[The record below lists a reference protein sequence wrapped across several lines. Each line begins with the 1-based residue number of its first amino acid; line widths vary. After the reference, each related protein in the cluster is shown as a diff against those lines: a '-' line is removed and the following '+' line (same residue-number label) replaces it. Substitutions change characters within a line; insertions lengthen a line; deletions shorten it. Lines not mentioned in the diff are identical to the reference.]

1 MKINNVGV
9 TGMNPYNNKINKMG
23 NVKDSKVNLSD
34 KVEISSAAKEMQQL
48 SPIPAARQAKVD
60 ELKIQVENGTYKMN
74 AEATAKGLIDF
85 YRK

>member
-1 MKINNVGV
+1 MKINNVGM
-9 TGMNPYNNKINKMG
+9 TGINPYNLQANKAG
-23 NVKDSKVNLSD
+23 NVKESKVNASD

-60 ELKIQVENGTYKMN
+60 ELKIQVENGNYKLN
-74 AEATAKGLIDF
+74 SQATAKGLIDF

>member
-1 MKINNVGV
+1 MKINNVGM
-9 TGMNPYNNKINKMG
+9 TGVNPYNTQVNKMG
-23 NVKDSKVNLSD
+23 NVKETKVNSSD

-60 ELKIQVENGTYKMN
+60 ELKSQVENGTYKMS
-74 AEATAKGLIDF
+74 AQDTAKGLIDF

>member
-9 TGMNPYNNKINKMG
+9 TGVNPYNTSINKVG
-23 NVKDSKVNLSD
+23 NVKETKVNPSD

-74 AEATAKGLIDF
+74 AQATAKGLIDF

>member
-9 TGMNPYNNKINKMG
+9 TGVNPYNTQINKVG
-23 NVKDSKVNLSD
+23 NVKDSKVNSSD

-60 ELKIQVENGTYKMN
+60 ELKVQVENGTYKIN